1 MYPAIMVKDLAK
13 RAMTTDGQKAC
24 LVVDHLVE
32 ALAGEPSSSLRRA
45 AILADIDQH
54 PGTTQAAIMERM
66 GLHKSALNREIEWL
80 FNYGCIMMQGS
91 EKDARIKALH
101 VCGYSKKGLDAA
113 LVYFEGEHQKLK
125 NFLALYAK
133 VLRQEKP
140 TLRDAKIL
148 AYLYNK
154 KVASKADVLNNL
166 YDTPTTTDHRA
177 FNEILT
183 AGVVKGIQDAA

>member
-1 MYPAIMVKDLAK
+1 MVKELAK

-24 LVVDHLVE
+24 LVIDHLVE
-32 ALAGEPSSSLRRA
+32 ALAGDPSSSLRRA

-54 PGTTQAAIMERM
+54 PGTTQTDIMERL
-66 GLHKSALNREIEWL
+66 GIHKSAMNREIEWL
-80 FNYGCIMMQGS
+80 FNYGCVMVQDS
-91 EKDARIKALH
+91 AKDARTKALQ
-101 VCGYSKKGLDAA
+101 VCGYSKKGLDSA
-113 LVYFEGEHQKLK
+113 LVYFEGDHQKLK
-125 NFLALYAK
+125 NFLALYTK

-154 KVASKADVLNNL
+154 KVASKSEVLNNL
-166 YDTPTTTDHRA
+166 YEVPTTSDHRA